1 MDLIYEMLKQL
12 ASTLSLG
19 TFLLVLAI
27 IAASSILIAN
37 FFIGRKASGFLSIL
51 TKEPK
56 EPKDSKESKQIT
68 ELVVLITRMLTQHSD
83 DMEQL
88 QNAVREFKEDGKET
102 GDVLKA
108 QNADIAELKRSI
120 DVAKTD
126 LMKDIEELKTWFKV
140 HDLQDLQAATVLK
153 ELLQR
158 ILDIL
163 SKTATQLTAIEE
175 FVRTVGPERRI
186 DHKELVK
193 GITDLSRDIA
203 LIERTIQT
211 QVNNNSNIKLR

>member
-1 MDLIYEMLKQL
+1 MDLIYEMLRQL
-12 ASTLSLG
+12 AATMSLG

-27 IAASSILIAN
+27 IAISSIVIAN

-56 EPKDSKESKQIT
+56 EPRDSKESKQIA
-68 ELVVLITRMLTQHSD
+68 ELVTLITRMLEQHSD

-88 QNAVREFKEDGKET
+88 QNAVREFREDGKET
-102 GDVLKA
+102 GEAVKA
-108 QNADIAELKRSI
+108 QNADVAELKRSI
-120 DVAKTD
+120 DVAKSD

-140 HDLQDLQAATVLK
+140 HDLQDQQAASMLKDLMQRVL
-153 ELLQR
+153 E
-158 ILDIL
+158 IL

-211 QVNNNSNIKLR
+211 QVNSSNNIKLR